1 MIRRPPRSTL
11 FPYTTLFRSIRTFG
25 GTRVRSYRGHGQNRG
40 KPKESTGTPRPGM
53 YAELAQYVY
62 PKRKAV
68 EHSGPGGGPIE
79 TNDGSARELLLSRI
93 NSIAASVT
101 D

>member
-1 MIRRPPRSTL
+1 
-11 FPYTTLFRSIRTFG
+11 
-25 GTRVRSYRGHGQNRG
+25 
-40 KPKESTGTPRPGM
+40 M